1 MGLNRGKRQDRPDVP
16 HFQKKPQVFTSAA
29 VGLQGSRCW
38 RSGEHDEEHRDL
50 GLELVCCTRTGWGGG
65 GGTDGQR
72 ERERERSTHTC
83 RQTDQERQT
92 GQKQKEKQRWR
103 EWGRERDRQ
112 RERHPRSGGRVLLV
126 FARAW
131 LSSPLPAVSCLHM
144 CTSRAA
150 APVISNRQHRR
161 DPERRRIC
169 LFCSLQRKFP
179 GAAPSICVH
188 FSHR

>member
-112 RERHPRSGGRVLLV
+112 RERMGQRERQTE
-126 FARAW
+126 RE
-131 LSSPLPAVSCLHM
+131 
-144 CTSRAA
+144 TS
-150 APVISNRQHRR
+150 
-161 DPERRRIC
+161 PERRPCPASLRPC
-169 LFCSLQRKFP
+169 VALVSSPCCVLSPHVHVQSCSPR
-179 GAAPSICVH
+179 H
-188 FSHR
+188 FKQTAQA